1 MKHYARTRTYARLV
15 YVIVLLVH
23 PVVYIHTTLPCTFSS
38 SQAPPPSRP
47 HFVPLVQFRGPSHPL
62 PSPHAALSMC
72 DSHSVICYLLPSASV
87 SVLHS
92 ISTPLPHKQTNT
104 ERYSPCI
111 STRYP
116 LVRLIPYSFP
126 SPFLLKSLFC
136 LMHVS
141 NNMLT
146 VMYNNKQRG
155 Q

>member
-92 ISTPLPHKQTNT
+92 ISTPLPPQTNKHRT
-104 ERYSPCI
+104 IFSLYQH
-111 STRYP
+111 TRYP

-126 SPFLLKSLFC
+126 SPFL
-136 LMHVS
+136 
-141 NNMLT
+141 
-146 VMYNNKQRG
+146 
-155 Q
+155 